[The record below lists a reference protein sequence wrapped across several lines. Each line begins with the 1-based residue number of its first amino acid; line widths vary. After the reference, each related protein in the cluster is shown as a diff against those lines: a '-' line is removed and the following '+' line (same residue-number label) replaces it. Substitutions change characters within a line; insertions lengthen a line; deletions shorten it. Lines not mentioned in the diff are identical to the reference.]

1 MFKKVLASILLGV
14 ASAVLSPIAYSPVAE
29 AEVITVDCGND
40 APRWEVTIY
49 DETVEMLSENHA
61 HVAIQRH
68 CLDTPRPFDVEVVDV
83 MWGRG
88 YICNDLNTGK
98 PIRPSDVALAIANYM
113 STNY

>member
-1 MFKKVLASILLGV
+1 MLGV

-29 AEVITVDCGND
+29 AGVISVDCGG
-40 APRWEVTIY
+40 AQWEVTID
-49 DETVEMLSENHA
+49 DESVVMIGKNHA

-83 MWGRG
+83 MWGGG
-88 YICNDLNTGK
+88 YICNDLNTGE

-113 STNY
+113 SANY